1 MQVIKMYYPNY
12 RDLNIHESS
21 PCHRGT
27 SPKLKAECRNYSA
40 SQYLLGVTPGT
51 VDQKQ
56 GWRCEDLENMTFA
69 DASFDLFVTQDVM
82 EHIFNPEKAFR
93 EIARVLKPGGAH
105 IFTVPLINKERPSEC
120 WASRSEDGTVN
131 YHHDA
136 EYHGN
141 PVDESG
147 SLVTMHWGYDLS
159 EFIMRE
165 AKTPTTMV
173 VIDDLEKGIR
183 AEYIEVMV
191 SRKY

>member
-1 MQVIKMYYPNY
+1 MQVIKMYYPHY
-12 RDLNIHESS
+12 RDLHIHESS

-27 SPKLKAECRNYSA
+27 SPKLKADCPSYSA
-40 SQYLLGVTPGT
+40 SQYLPGVMPGT
-51 VDQKQ
+51 IDRKK

-69 DASFDLFVTQDVM
+69 DASFDLFITQDVM
-82 EHIFNPEKAFR
+82 EHIFSPAKAFR

-105 IFTVPLINKERPSEC
+105 IFTVPLINKEQLSEC
-120 WASRSEDGTVN
+120 WASRDANGEIN
-131 YHHDA
+131 YHHQP

-141 PVDESG
+141 PVDDSG

-159 EFIMRE
+159 EFIMLE
-165 AKTPTTMV
+165 AKTPTAMV
-173 VIDDLEKGIR
+173 VIDDMEKGIR